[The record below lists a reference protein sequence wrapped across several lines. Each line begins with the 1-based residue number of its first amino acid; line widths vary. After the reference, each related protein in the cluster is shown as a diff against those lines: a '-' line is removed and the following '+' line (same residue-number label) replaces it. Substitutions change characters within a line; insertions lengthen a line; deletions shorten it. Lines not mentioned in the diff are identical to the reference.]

1 MAQYFGNGTLTYVY
15 IMYTFVTYRIHVFI
29 FLQNPLESL
38 GSLSICCFIFALD
51 EVQLSL
57 QFGFIS
63 ASKLCLKINNVQTSE
78 MVICDERIYLF
89 TRTTPSKWNRKYVI
103 SLKFHFST
111 LKPRYV
117 QTDSHFLCSLL
128 HIKLKEK
135 FLTQIRSFCFC
146 L

>member
-1 MAQYFGNGTLTYVY
+1 MEEGKKIRNDDLKWPNTLATGLLRTYVY
-15 IMYTFVTYRIHVFI
+15 IMYTYVTYCIHVYI

-38 GSLSICCFIFALD
+38 GFQTICCFIFALD

-89 TRTTPSKWNRKYVI
+89 TRTTPSK
-103 SLKFHFST
+103 
-111 LKPRYV
+111 
-117 QTDSHFLCSLL
+117 
-128 HIKLKEK
+128 
-135 FLTQIRSFCFC
+135 
-146 L
+146 